1 MPGSMGI
8 GWRDA
13 VDDRTI
19 VGLPAD
25 CGDGFRETVAGVNI
39 RRRAHQQ
46 LLELRGQ
53 YDFFP

>member
-39 RRRAHQQ
+39 RRRDHQQ